1 MPGRILVAG
10 LDARELRL
18 EVRFLQRDPELVTEA
33 LSARELF
40 DAVAREEASLVV
52 LGPRLPDIPIE
63 EAIRRIRE
71 GPEGQRASILVLV
84 PASDLAGTEGLVLGA
99 GANAALRRPLERFV
113 LESWVAK
120 LLDVPRRVLTRI
132 PVHVQ
137 VVGSRKSAP
146 GEHFYGLSR
155 NLSVH
160 GMLLASPV
168 RIEAEDLDLEIDLP
182 EAEGRIR
189 VLGRIARE
197 APEVGWPYM
206 GYGIE
211 FLFLPE
217 AGQRAIDRMVKRE
230 TPPEPA
236 KSLWAP
242 DAIHSTL
249 RRDEWIYEVT
259 EPARTDSGFLV
270 EVRRAARD
278 GGAPGRRAPSTSCRG
293 TRRVSP
299 STPPASS
306 CAATAD
312 HLPRVSV
319 LLPVRDAATTLH
331 ACLDSLAAQTLG
343 DHEIVAVDDGSGDG
357 SGELL
362 LARAGSDPR
371 LRVLRT
377 PRRGLVGA
385 LSLALAQARAPLV
398 ARMDAD
404 DVARTPRLALQAER
418 LERDTA
424 VDVLGC
430 RVALAPRRASPP
442 GRGCASTWSGRTRSS
457 IMARWRATDSS
468 SRPSSTPRWP

>member
-1 MPGRILVAG
+1 MPGCILAAG

-18 EVRFLQRDPELVTEA
+18 EVRFLQRDPELVTEV

-40 DAVAREEASLVV
+40 DAVTREEASLVV
-52 LGPRLPDIPIE
+52 LGPRLPDVPIE
-63 EAIRRIRE
+63 EVIRRIRE
-71 GPEGQRASILVLV
+71 GPAGQRASILALV
-84 PASDLAGTEGLVLGA
+84 PVSDPVGMEGAVLGA
-99 GANAALRRPLERFV
+99 GANAALRRPLDHFV

-120 LLDVPRRVLTRI
+120 LLDVPRRVLARI

-168 RIEAEDLDLEIDLP
+168 RIEAEDLDLEVDLP
-182 EAEGRIR
+182 EPEGRIR

-230 TPPEPA
+230 SPLELA

-242 DAIHSTL
+242 EAIHSTL

-270 EVRRAARD
+270 EVRRA
-278 GGAPGRRAPSTSCRG
+278 S
-293 TRRVSP
+293 
-299 STPPASS
+299 
-306 CAATAD
+306 
-312 HLPRVSV
+312 
-319 LLPVRDAATTLH
+319 
-331 ACLDSLAAQTLG
+331 
-343 DHEIVAVDDGSGDG
+343 
-357 SGELL
+357 
-362 LARAGSDPR
+362 RAGWRPGQASPFYVVQGGTAR
-371 LRVLRT
+371 
-377 PRRGLVGA
+377 GA
-385 LSLALAQARAPLV
+385 L
-398 ARMDAD
+398 
-404 DVARTPRLALQAER
+404 
-418 LERDTA
+418 DTA
-424 VDVLGC
+424 REFV
-430 RVALAPRRASPP
+430 RRH
-442 GRGCASTWSGRTRSS
+442 G
-457 IMARWRATDSS
+457 
-468 SRPSSTPRWP
+468 